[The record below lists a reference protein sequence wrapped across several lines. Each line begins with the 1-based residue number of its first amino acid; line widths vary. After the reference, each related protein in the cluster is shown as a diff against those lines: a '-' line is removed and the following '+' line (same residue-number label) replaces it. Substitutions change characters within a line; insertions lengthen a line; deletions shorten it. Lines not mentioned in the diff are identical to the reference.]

1 MPGVKVSGVYGSP
14 AVGRVGAC
22 VGRCGSWPPS
32 GVIAKTLTS
41 DSLLQVSIRIH
52 FYTFDNLQTIPQLGV
67 PQHHGGLVRVLDH
80 ERARRADRARHIF
93 ELVRASSR
101 YTRLLYTC

>member
-1 MPGVKVSGVYGSP
+1 VPGVKVSGVYGSP

-41 DSLLQVSIRIH
+41 DSLLPNLHYYYHCALYLTRIAAL
-52 FYTFDNLQTIPQLGV
+52 FQDPS
-67 PQHHGGLVRVLDH
+67 QHPD
-80 ERARRADRARHIF
+80 
-93 ELVRASSR
+93 
-101 YTRLLYTC
+101 TLLHL